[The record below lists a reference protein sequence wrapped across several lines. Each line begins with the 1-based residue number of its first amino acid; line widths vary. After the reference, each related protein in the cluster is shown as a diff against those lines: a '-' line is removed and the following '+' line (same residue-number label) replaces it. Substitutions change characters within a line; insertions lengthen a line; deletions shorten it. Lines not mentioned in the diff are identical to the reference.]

1 MQVTVSLEMV
11 DNDLNKECLYAG
23 GLSELVSL
31 INAGKVRVRV
41 QDYFL

>member
-1 MQVTVSLEMV
+1 MQVTVSLEME
-11 DNDLNKECLYAG
+11 DKECLYAG